1 MNVISRVGG
10 RAQLEVAIKSK
21 AYSSASGRTR
31 EALSG
36 VAFALDEGKVGAIVG
51 PSGCGKTTLLRIVA
65 GLDPRFEGF
74 VARPEPVRLAV
85 VFQEPRLLPWRSV
98 EDNVRLVVPDIA
110 KGELAALFAALG
122 LTEHRR
128 HFPNELSLGLAR
140 RVALARAL
148 AVHPDLLLLDE
159 PFASLDAATA
169 AALAEQITGIVE
181 ARGMT
186 TLLATHDIDAAIRL
200 ADVVYVLSDGPARL
214 LAEIEIADPRRRL
227 TRDAAAGIAAQIAAA
242 R

>member
-1 MNVISRVGG
+1 MSRVGG
-10 RAQLEVAIKSK
+10 STPLEVAIKSK
-21 AYSSASGRTR
+21 AYSSAAGRTR
-31 EALSG
+31 EALGELS
-36 VAFALDEGKVGAIVG
+36 FALERGKVGAIVG
-51 PSGCGKTTLLRIVA
+51 PSGCGKTTLLRIIA
-65 GLDPRFEGF
+65 GLDARFEGF
-74 VARPEPVRLAV
+74 VALPKPVRLAV
-85 VFQEPRLLPWRSV
+85 VFQEPRLLPWRCV
-98 EDNVRLVVPDIA
+98 EDNVRLVVPNIGDA
-110 KGELAALFAALG
+110 ELGALFAALG
-122 LTEHRR
+122 LSEHRQ

-169 AALAEQITGIVE
+169 AALVDQITDIVE

-200 ADVVYVLSDGPARL
+200 ADVVHVLSDGPARL
-214 LAEIEIADPRRRL
+214 LARIEIADPRRRL
-227 TRDAAAGIAAQIAAA
+227 PRDAAAGIAARIAAA

>member
-1 MNVISRVGG
+1 MSRVGG
-10 RAQLEVAIKSK
+10 SAPLEVAIKSK
-21 AYSSASGRTR
+21 TYSSAAGRTR
-31 EALSG
+31 EALG
-36 VAFALDEGKVGAIVG
+36 ELAFALEIGKVGAIVG
-51 PSGCGKTTLLRIVA
+51 PSGCGKTTLLRIIA
-65 GLDPRFEGF
+65 GLDARFEGF
-74 VARPEPVRLAV
+74 VALPKPVRLAV
-85 VFQEPRLLPWRSV
+85 VFQEPRLLPWRCV
-98 EDNVRLVVPDIA
+98 EDNVRLVVPDIGDA
-110 KGELAALFAALG
+110 ELGALFAALG
-122 LTEHRR
+122 LSEHRQ

-169 AALAEQITGIVE
+169 AALVEQITDIVE

-214 LAEIEIADPRRRL
+214 LARIEIADPRRRL
-227 TRDAAAGIAAQIAAA
+227 TGDAAAGIAARIAAA
-242 R
+242 Q

>member
-1 MNVISRVGG
+1 LNVISRVGG
-10 RAQLEVAIKSK
+10 RAQLEVAIRTK
-21 AYSSASGRTR
+21 AYLSAAGSTR

-36 VAFALDEGKVGAIVG
+36 VAFALEEGKVGAIVG
-51 PSGCGKTTLLRIVA
+51 PSGCGKTTLLRIIA
-65 GLDPRFEGF
+65 GLDARFEGS
-74 VARPEPVRLAV
+74 VALPKPVRLAV

-110 KGELAALFAALG
+110 EAELGALFAALG
-122 LTEHRR
+122 LFGHRQ

-169 AALAEQITGIVE
+169 AALMEQITDIVE

-214 LAEIEIADPRRRL
+214 LAAIEIADPRRRL
-227 TRDAAAGIAAQIAAA
+227 TREAAAGIAAQIAAA

>member
-1 MNVISRVGG
+1 MSRVGG
-10 RAQLEVAIKSK
+10 STPLEVAIKSK
-21 AYSSASGRTR
+21 AYSSAAGRTR
-31 EALSG
+31 EALG
-36 VAFALDEGKVGAIVG
+36 ELAFALEIGKVGAIVG
-51 PSGCGKTTLLRIVA
+51 PSGCGKTTLLRIIA
-65 GLDPRFEGF
+65 GLDARFEGF
-74 VARPEPVRLAV
+74 VALPKPVRLAV
-85 VFQEPRLLPWRSV
+85 VFQEPRLLPWRCV
-98 EDNVRLVVPDIA
+98 EDNVRLVVPVIGDA
-110 KGELAALFAALG
+110 ELGALFAALG
-122 LTEHRR
+122 LSEHRQ

-169 AALAEQITGIVE
+169 AALVEQITDIVE

-214 LAEIEIADPRRRL
+214 LARIEIADPRRRL
-227 TRDAAAGIAAQIAAA
+227 TPDAAAGIAAQIAAA
-242 R
+242 Q